1 MYFWIE
7 NCIYNNQGIEEVA
20 ELHIHSSHTEKIKTN
35 TDLKDIF
42 LIQPYLEV
50 FIRMLI
56 K

>member
-1 MYFWIE
+1 MKIVFIIIKE
-7 NCIYNNQGIEEVA
+7 LLIDEVA